1 MRIGG
6 REENQEFWFWD
17 TFGTFQWRRPWN
29 LGACKSELS
38 KHVRVGDVHLRVI
51 NCKWCVKPWSLWN
64 YLGVRIV
71 EREDKGAD
79 KKPWGGP
86 ILRSQTRRLLR
97 ALRLRSGSKEENRR
111 LCCYTDKGKRIPSRG
126 GLSSCEMGP
135 YWNLGAYSN
144 VTEMNCIIVYQI
156 WTHKSDCD
164 LDQRN
169 VKSHKMP
176 WVSPC
181 CLSSLL
187 WLAIRLIKK
196 RHLIAFPQAHSTVLC
211 SPLQQIFV

>member
-1 MRIGG
+1 MEKYTMFLDWKLTRWLAWSLFHGWDILGKGWMRIGG

-111 LCCYTDKGKRIPSRG
+111 LCCYTKR
-126 GLSSCEMGP
+126 
-135 YWNLGAYSN
+135 
-144 VTEMNCIIVYQI
+144 
-156 WTHKSDCD
+156 
-164 LDQRN
+164 
-169 VKSHKMP
+169 
-176 WVSPC
+176 
-181 CLSSLL
+181 
-187 WLAIRLIKK
+187 
-196 RHLIAFPQAHSTVLC
+196 
-211 SPLQQIFV
+211 